1 MWSPAIVSAVQNA
14 PETSTPTATAKPGER
29 KIVFLFC
36 CLAAIHTV
44 IFSAAFPFFNNVDEQ
59 FHFDLVTR
67 YAHGEIPRTM
77 DPPSAEA
84 IPYLAMFGS
93 LEYFWS
99 PEAFPDGKIPP
110 PPWTLEMD
118 ALRHRVLPMERA
130 WQQTP
135 NYEAAQPPLYY
146 SVAGAWWRSAGAA
159 GLHDGF
165 LLYWLRFLNA
175 GFVAL
180 LVWLGYVAA
189 RLVFPEREFLR
200 LGVPALLAFLPQTAF
215 YSIDNDILSPL
226 CFGAAFISLIKFWR
240 TETPTV
246 PLGIGTGLALAA
258 TYLTKISN
266 LPLLV
271 ISAALMAFR
280 LIQQARNGKWRASW
294 RSWFAL
300 ALCALLPVALWM
312 AWTRHN
318 FGDYTGT
325 ARKISVPTLGWTY
338 EPMMAWWHHPIFTP
352 NGFWIFISKL
362 LASFWRGE
370 FVWHRVPLASPLVD
384 LGYVISSIA
393 LVGMT
398 WISLL
403 RKPAN
408 TSREQRHAL
417 WFALACFA
425 SVIAFMG
432 FLSIIYDFHDCPY
445 PSRAQPYFVSGRL
458 LLGALI
464 PFLLLFLYGL
474 DQALAPIRNKWLR
487 PLLLTGLVLF
497 MLIGEITVD
506 RPVFSS
512 PYNWFHL

>member
-1 MWSPAIVSAVQNA
+1 MRWPAILSAVQDASNSA
-14 PETSTPTATAKPGER
+14 TATAKPGER
-29 KIVFLFC
+29 KIIFLLC
-36 CLAAIHTV
+36 CLAAIHTA

-77 DPPSAEA
+77 DPPHAEA
-84 IPYLAMFGS
+84 IPYLALFNTPEF
-93 LEYFWS
+93 LWP

-110 PPWTLEMD
+110 PPWTLETD
-118 ALRHRVLPMERA
+118 ALKPRVLPVERA
-130 WQQTP
+130 WQHTP

-146 SVAGAWWRSAGAA
+146 SVAGAWWRLAGAA

-189 RLVFPEREFLR
+189 RLVFPEKEFMR

-226 CFGAAFISLIKFWR
+226 CFGAAFIGLIKFWR
-240 TETPTV
+240 AETPTIL
-246 PLGIGTGLALAA
+246 LGAATGLALAA

-271 ISAALMAFR
+271 ISAALTTIR
-280 LIQQARNGKWRASW
+280 LIQLVRTGQWRASW
-294 RSWFAL
+294 PSWFAL

-318 FGDYTGT
+318 FGDFTGT
-325 ARKISVPTLGWTY
+325 AMKIGIPSLGWTY
-338 EPMMAWWHHPIFTP
+338 KPMATWWPHPIFTLH
-352 NGFWIFISKL
+352 GFWTFISKL

-370 FVWHRVPLASPLVD
+370 FVWYLVPLASPLTD
-384 LGYVISSIA
+384 LFYVISTLV
-393 LVGMT
+393 LVGMA
-398 WISLL
+398 WIALL
-403 RKPAN
+403 RKSAS
-408 TSREQRHAL
+408 TSREQRQAL

-425 SVIAFMG
+425 SAIAFMG
-432 FLSIIYDFHDCPY
+432 FLSIIYDFHDCLY
-445 PSRAQPYFVSGRL
+445 PSREQPYFVSGRL

-474 DQALAPIRNKWLR
+474 DQALVPIRNKWLR
-487 PLLLTGLVLF
+487 PLLLTGLILF

-512 PYNWFHL
+512 AYNWFHM